1 MCIHCKAR
9 QIKCRIKKEKIMA
22 TLTVSRDNNNGVV
35 VLKGKMSWI
44 QKRAVAY
51 RNKGFNVLITW
62 EQK

>member
-1 MCIHCKAR
+1 
-9 QIKCRIKKEKIMA
+9 MA
-22 TLTVSRDNNNGVV
+22 TLTVSSDNNNGVV
-35 VLKGKMSWI
+35 VLKGKRSWI

>member
-1 MCIHCKAR
+1 
-9 QIKCRIKKEKIMA
+9 MA
-22 TLTVSRDNNNGVV
+22 TLTVSSNDNNGVV

-51 RNKGFNVLITW
+51 RKKGFNVLITR

>member
-1 MCIHCKAR
+1 
-9 QIKCRIKKEKIMA
+9 MA
-22 TLTVSRDNNNGVV
+22 TLTVSSETNPGVV
-35 VLKGKMSWI
+35 VLKGNMAWI